1 MIDMKRVYILL
12 LTTLLLLTFNSS
24 TVEAKAT
31 TKLSNSNVT
40 LNVGKKKTIQLKNYD
55 KKKIK
60 KAKWST
66 SNKKV
71 VSIKASKQKCTITA
85 KKAGKATIKVKYN
98 GKTYKCKVT
107 VKKTTKKKTTEK
119 TTTEKTTT
127 ETTTEKSTTE
137 TTTEKTT
144 ESPTTEKPTETPTV
158 PNETPTTPSVPTA
171 HDCWFSAV
179 DTHYDAENVGEYG
192 YTVWTCSMCGKE
204 LTTIK
209 DTEPKQ
215 RAYTEEW
222 ITVDPTCTQDG
233 YKVKIRTYTDN
244 NETEEVP
251 NTKSTLTKLDHSWT
265 YDYSEHHCPHVE
277 VTRTSTCSRCGEIYK
292 DTGKTYNQIKS
303 DRYNGGYTVYIDLNP
318 NKYDDEQWQNTYGT
332 YGACVIEVKCNHC
345 SYISSRIVYYTL
357 SDIYSQVKDYKE
369 NKGYNIILRSN
380 NFTNPTSGETS
391 VINDIKD
398 LCK

>member
-1 MIDMKRVYILL
+1 MKRVYILL

-71 VSIKASKQKCTITA
+71 ASIKASKQKCTITA

-107 VKKTTKKKTTEK
+107 VKKATKKKTTEK

-144 ESPTTEKPTETPTV
+144 ESPTTENPTETPTV

-204 LTTIK
+204 LTTIQ
-209 DTEPKQ
+209 DTDPKQ
-215 RAYTEEW
+215 RPYTEEW
-222 ITVDPTCTQDG
+222 ITVEPTCTQNG
-233 YKVKIRTYTDN
+233 YKVKMRTYTDN
-244 NETEEVP
+244 GETEEVP

-277 VTRTSTCSRCGEIYK
+277 VTRTSTCSRCGEIYT

-303 DRYNGGYTVYIDLNP
+303 DQYNGYTVYIDLRP
-318 NKYDDEQWQNTYGT
+318 NNYDPEWQASGS
-332 YGACVIEVKCNHC
+332 YGACIMDVRCNHC
-345 SYISSRIVYYTL
+345 NHQLSYNDHYTTDIVYSQAL
-357 SDIYSQVKDYKE
+357 SYK
-369 NKGYNIILRSN
+369 NKGYTLVLRSN
-380 NFTNPTSGETS
+380 TLNYES
-391 VINDIKD
+391 DCIKAIKE
-398 LCK
+398 LCGLK